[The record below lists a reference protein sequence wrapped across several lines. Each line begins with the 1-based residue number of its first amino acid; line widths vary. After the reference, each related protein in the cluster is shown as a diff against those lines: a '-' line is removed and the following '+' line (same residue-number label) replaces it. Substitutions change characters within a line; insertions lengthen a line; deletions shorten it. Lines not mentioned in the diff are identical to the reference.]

1 MRIISAMSC
10 LPCSAAMC
18 RAVWSLCK
26 EGGREGRGGEKEREK
41 KRESETEKERGEKK
55 ERDRRIR
62 SLVLQV
68 LWQYTVQ

>member
-26 EGGREGRGGEKEREK
+26 EGGREGREKE
-41 KRESETEKERGEKK
+41 RESETEKEGKK
-55 ERDRRIR
+55 ER
-62 SLVLQV
+62 
-68 LWQYTVQ
+68 